1 MPAARYDVVIV
12 GAGPNGLTAAA
23 VLSRAGRRVLVLE
36 ANNHVGG
43 ACSSADLTGT
53 GTIHDLGSAVH
64 PLAAASPAFR
74 ALELERHGL
83 TWCHPEI
90 PIAHPLGDGTAAAA
104 YRSLDETAA
113 GLGPDGGHYRKLI
126 SPLVEHWDGLLASV
140 LAPLTRPPRHP
151 FVMARFGPNA
161 IRSAAAVGQGF
172 ATPGGAALV
181 AGVAAHNAA
190 RLEQMATAGPGLV
203 LLAAAHAV
211 GWPVPQGGA
220 QAITNALAL
229 CVQEAGGEIQLDH
242 RVRTLD
248 ELPPSRHVV
257 LDVTPRQL
265 LALAGTRLPDR
276 VARRV
281 RRWRQAFGTY
291 KLDYVLSAPLAWTAE
306 LCRRAGTIHVGGP
319 LHEISASEQAV
330 AHGEMSDRPFVLVSQ
345 PTIVDLTRS
354 PDGRHVLWVYA
365 HVPFGSD
372 KDVTDVIEAQLER
385 HAPGFRDLV
394 QARAVSAPPTLQ
406 EQNANLVGGDL
417 TGGALTLRQ
426 LVWRQLTARPYR
438 TGIEGVWMC
447 SSSTPPG
454 GGVHGMCGWHAAHAV
469 LR

>member
-1 MPAARYDVVIV
+1 MSAARYDAVVV

-36 ANNHVGG
+36 ANNRVGG
-43 ACSSADLTGT
+43 ACSSADITSTGS
-53 GTIHDLGSAVH
+53 IHDLGSAVH

-74 ALELERHGL
+74 ALGLEQYGL
-83 TWCHPEI
+83 TWCHPDI
-90 PIAHPLGDGTAAAA
+90 PVAHPLGDGTAAVA

-113 GLGPDGGHYRKLI
+113 ALGTDGEHYRKLI
-126 SPLVEHWDGLLASV
+126 GPLVEHWDGLLASV
-140 LAPLTRPPRHP
+140 LAPLARPPRHP
-151 FVMARFGPNA
+151 LVMARFGLNG

-172 ATPGGAALV
+172 ASPAGAALV

-190 RLEQMATAGPGLV
+190 RLENTATAGPGLV
-203 LLAAAHAV
+203 LLAAAHVV

-220 QAITNALAL
+220 QAISDALAR
-229 CVQEAGGEIQLDH
+229 CVREAGGDIELDH
-242 RVRTLD
+242 PVRTLA

-257 LDVTPRQL
+257 LDITPRQL

-306 LCRRAGTIHVGGP
+306 LCRRAGTIHVGGA
-319 LHEISASEQAV
+319 LHEIAASEQAV
-330 AHGEMSDRPFVLVSQ
+330 ANGAMGDRPFVLVSQ
-345 PTIVDLTRS
+345 PTVIDQTRTR
-354 PDGRHVLWVYA
+354 DGRHVLWAYA

-372 KDVTDVIEAQLER
+372 ADVTDIIERQLER
-385 HAPGFRDLV
+385 YAPGFRDLIE
-394 QARAVSAPPTLQ
+394 ARGVSAPPTLQ

-454 GGVHGMCGWHAAHAV
+454 GGVHGMCGWHAAQAV

>member
-1 MPAARYDVVIV
+1 MSAARYDAVIV

-36 ANNHVGG
+36 ASSRVGG
-43 ACSSADLTGT
+43 ACSSADITGT
-53 GTIHDLGSAVH
+53 GSIHDLGSAVH

-74 ALELERHGL
+74 ALGLEQHGL
-83 TWCHPEI
+83 TWCHPDI
-90 PIAHPLGDGTAAAA
+90 PIAHPLGDGTAAVA
-104 YRSLDETAA
+104 YRSLDETATA
-113 GLGPDGGHYRKLI
+113 LGADGEHYRKLI
-126 SPLVEHWDGLLASV
+126 APLVEHWDELLASV

-151 FVMARFGPNA
+151 LVMARFGLNA

-172 ATPGGAALV
+172 STPPGAALL
-181 AGVAAHNAA
+181 AGVAAHSAT
-190 RLEQMATAGPGLV
+190 RLEQLATAGPGLV

-248 ELPPSRHVV
+248 ELPPARHVV

-291 KLDYVLSAPLAWTAE
+291 KLDYVLSAPLAWTAG

-319 LHEISASEQAV
+319 LHEIAASEQAV
-330 AHGEMSDRPFVLVSQ
+330 ADGAMSDRPFVLVSQ
-345 PTIVDLTRS
+345 PTIVDQSRAPS
-354 PDGRHVLWVYA
+354 GRQVLWVYA

-385 HAPGFRDLV
+385 HAPGFRELV
-394 QARAVSAPPTLQ
+394 EARAVSAPSTLQ

-417 TGGALTLRQ
+417 TGGALTIRQ